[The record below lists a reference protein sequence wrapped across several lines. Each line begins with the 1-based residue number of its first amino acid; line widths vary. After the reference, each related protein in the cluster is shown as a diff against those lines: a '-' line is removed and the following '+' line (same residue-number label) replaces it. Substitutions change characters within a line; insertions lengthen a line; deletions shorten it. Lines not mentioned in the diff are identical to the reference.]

1 MSRLLYLLLIPIA
14 SLFLLVS
21 STSAFDLFKTCVPEA
36 DGTQIC
42 GPCAKNPNATG
53 CSGSGTTE
61 NPVVKIIRSAA
72 NILAIATG
80 IAAVILIIVGGITMI
95 TSAGNAE
102 RVASG
107 RKQIIS
113 AIVGLVIVALAWVI
127 VSFVTE
133 RLIK

>member
-14 SLFLLVS
+14 SLMLLFS
-21 STSAFDLFKTCVPEA
+21 SASAFDLFSNCAQQP
-36 DGTQIC
+36 DGTKIC
-42 GPCAKNPNATG
+42 GPCASHPNATG
-53 CSGSGTTE
+53 CSGSSTTE
-61 NPVVKIIRSAA
+61 NPVVKTIRTAA
-72 NILAIATG
+72 NILALATG

-95 TSAGNAE
+95 TSAGNTE

-107 RKQIIS
+107 RRQIM
-113 AIVGLVIVALAWVI
+113 AAVVGLIIVALAWVI